1 MSTILESTCSIPNKA
16 LLDSHVFP
24 AIDSFVGIRLHATS
38 NAKEAY
44 TLGMLCVLDNKP
56 MDAAML
62 QRTQQLLLAMQQ
74 RTSCELERIVHEE
87 CLVRAKNAAK
97 MDAESKIKFLADMSH
112 EIRQVMVVRV
122 TSVVINIHHR
132 TPMNAVIALTD
143 LLLQERSSLNHE
155 QTEHLEVIQT
165 SGHHLLTVRMT
176 RKGKSSTLMTK
187 HR

>member
-1 MSTILESTCSIPNKA
+1 MIRASHSSLPHFSQHAVLPLSAIEDTPFMSTILESTCSIPNKA
-16 LLDSHVFP
+16 LIDSHVFP

-56 MDAAML
+56 MDPSML

-112 EIRQVMVVRV
+112 EIR
-122 TSVVINIHHR
+122 

-143 LLLQERSSLNHE
+143 LLLQERSS
-155 QTEHLEVIQT
+155 
-165 SGHHLLTVRMT
+165 
-176 RKGKSSTLMTK
+176 
-187 HR
+187 